1 MYAGVGA
8 MFAGKGFL
16 TSVGESVVLK
26 VNSLC
31 TLVIYINR
39 HTSGSRGVSLL
50 LSFERSLKKKTLKK
64 RLTWL

>member
-1 MYAGVGA
+1 MYAGIGA

-16 TSVGESVVLK
+16 TSTVGESVVLK

-31 TLVIYINR
+31 TLVIYIKR

-50 LSFERSLKKKTLKK
+50 LSFERSLKKKTFV
-64 RLTWL
+64 